1 MRPETAAATEK
12 AIDRPGSGGAIRRR
26 GPALA
31 LAGLIGAAAA
41 LAPAAGPA
49 RAQAPLSAIDWL
61 QDSPP
66 SPPVGNRD
74 SNAGAHD
81 AGAHPVT
88 PDTGDLWVRDIITM
102 QSIDAPRPEAVGL
115 FPAAR
120 AGLPA
125 GLWGATPA
133 VELAALLRALP
144 TDTLPALRRL
154 GLALLLA
161 EFTPP
166 AAGPGAASDIAR
178 QDAAN
183 AFVLAR
189 IDKLIAFGALDQAA
203 AILEALGSAD
213 MALRERA
220 FDIALLL
227 GDEGPACRDVLEGT
241 PPFTGAAQRIFCLAR
256 AGRWAEAERL
266 HAQLSEA
273 NRLRP
278 PYRELLEQFLDADDI
293 MHGDEPPPWLG
304 EDYVQPQNLSPLA
317 WRLLEA
323 VGAPV
328 AAHGLPVA
336 FAHADL
342 RGTIGWRAQLEAA
355 ERLVR
360 AGALPPNRL
369 LGLYSERHAAA
380 SGGIWER
387 VRAIQQLEAALER
400 GAGAPIGA
408 ALERAWPLIVD
419 AELEVAF
426 AALYAEALLAA
437 PLEGAAAGLAAAIG
451 LLDADPGPAARRL
464 ADGDARQRFLS
475 AVALGAP
482 PEPPPGSATVLQQI
496 IAEVMGPDLPALPDG
511 LAGQIAAG
519 RAGEA
524 LLVALARLDG
534 VIDPHALGN
543 ALALMRHLGL
553 DEPARATALQALI
566 LERRG

>member
-1 MRPETAAATEK
+1 
-12 AIDRPGSGGAIRRR
+12 
-26 GPALA
+26 
-31 LAGLIGAAAA
+31 
-41 LAPAAGPA
+41 
-49 RAQAPLSAIDWL
+49 
-61 QDSPP
+61 
-66 SPPVGNRD
+66 
-74 SNAGAHD
+74 
-81 AGAHPVT
+81 
-88 PDTGDLWVRDIITM
+88 
-102 QSIDAPRPEAVGL
+102 
-115 FPAAR
+115 
-120 AGLPA
+120 
-125 GLWGATPA
+125 
-133 VELAALLRALP
+133 
-144 TDTLPALRRL
+144 
-154 GLALLLA
+154 
-161 EFTPP
+161 
-166 AAGPGAASDIAR
+166 
-178 QDAAN
+178 
-183 AFVLAR
+183 
-189 IDKLIAFGALDQAA
+189 
-203 AILEALGSAD
+203 
-213 MALRERA
+213 
-220 FDIALLL
+220 
-227 GDEGPACRDVLEGT
+227 
-241 PPFTGAAQRIFCLAR
+241 
-256 AGRWAEAERL
+256 
-266 HAQLSEA
+266 
-273 NRLRP
+273 
-278 PYRELLEQFLDADDI
+278 

-369 LGLYSERHAAA
+369 LGLYTERHAAA

-408 ALERAWPLIVD
+408 ALELAWPLIVD

-437 PLEGAAAGLAAAIG
+437 PLEGAAAQLAATIG
-451 LLDADPGPAARRL
+451 LLDADPAPAARRL
-464 ADGDARQRFLS
+464 ADGDARQRFLA

-482 PEPPPGSATVLQQI
+482 PEPLPGGATVLQQI
-496 IAEVMGPDLPALPDG
+496 VAEVMGPDLSDLPDG

-524 LLVALARLDG
+524 LLIALARLDG
-534 VIDPHALGN
+534 VIDPNALGN

-553 DEPARATALQALI
+553 DEQARATALQALI